1 MRGTKLRR
9 IIAMLTVFAIVMI
22 VASTSVGRQSRKG
35 SSSRS
40 SSGSRSSGSSR
51 SSSGGSSSRSSGD
64 SSSSSDSRSSSG
76 STARSSSSSSR
87 TYRKTTPPRISTSTS
102 PGRISTSR
110 SLSGA
115 ATSRS
120 SGTSGR
126 ISRKRSSITSSPS
139 APSST
144 LRSGR
149 IDRRY
154 YSYSDHPP
162 AHRSLYHYHRNHYPS
177 SRVFYWV
184 SWPDCCRPICYSWG
198 PHYTFG
204 SFWPYYHRR
213 FVFVSLGGYWPY
225 YSYRRYY
232 WYGCHPYSWYG
243 YHPPAYVVDGD
254 TYNYYY
260 YNDPP
265 DGERLNEAHKKYEQ
279 VPRPDPAEESQTD
292 RYFEQ
297 GVSAFEA
304 GDYAAAAQ
312 KFHEAQQLTPNDIV
326 LPFARIQALFAA
338 GEYHTAT
345 AVLREALVVASPEK
359 EGVFYPRGL
368 YGEEGILLKQIEQL
382 SRAVQLSPA
391 DSDLRLL
398 LGYQLLGMSRVDEAA
413 VHLQSAGLDS
423 GNNRAATVLMKLLEK
438 LRKPAAGADSNV
450 EEPQPAT
457 PKPQEPPLSGNGS
470 AKTPP
475 TPKRKDV
482 DMVAVAMAADNWLA
496 AQ

>member
-1 MRGTKLRR
+1 MQAAELDTLRR
-9 IIAMLTVFAIVMI
+9 LLENR
-22 VASTSVGRQSRKG
+22 GWR
-35 SSSRS
+35 
-40 SSGSRSSGSSR
+40 
-51 SSSGGSSSRSSGD
+51 
-64 SSSSSDSRSSSG
+64 
-76 STARSSSSSSR
+76 
-87 TYRKTTPPRISTSTS
+87 
-102 PGRISTSR
+102 
-110 SLSGA
+110 
-115 ATSRS
+115 
-120 SGTSGR
+120 
-126 ISRKRSSITSSPS
+126 
-139 APSST
+139 
-144 LRSGR
+144 LRFNR
-149 IDRRY
+149 ELEREFQLDYFHRY
-154 YSYSDHPP
+154 YLHMQIAGITGLLVFLACGFLDMIWTPEV
-162 AHRSLYHYHRNHYPS
+162 ANREWLV
-177 SRVFYWV
+177 RVIAGV
-184 SWPDCCRPICYSWG
+184 PMALPLVL
-198 PHYTFG
+198 
-204 SFWPYYHRR
+204 SFWEPFKQNVGKRLMQPAICL
-213 FVFVSLGGYWPY
+213 FVSSAVAGLVAISLIAPE
-225 YSYRRYY
+225 
-232 WYGCHPYSWYG
+232 P
-243 YHPPAYVVDGD
+243 
-254 TYNYYY
+254 YNYYY

-326 LPFARIQALFAA
+326 LPFARVQALFAA

-345 AVLREALVVASPEK
+345 AVLREALVAASPEK

-413 VHLQSAGLDS
+413 VHLQSAGVDS

-438 LRKPAAGADSNV
+438 PRKPAGADSNV

-482 DMVAVAMAADNWLA
+482 DMVAFAMAADNWLA